1 MRGGI
6 DIREYSEG
14 EEIISG
20 VLYRN
25 TPRDFKPYVKRAHIW
40 PKVKDGDTMIV
51 KDQDEADNYYTSF
64 YTFQKRNPDF
74 KSFRL
79 RRKTLSN
86 GTVQLF
92 FEDQASHPTCQAP

>member
-1 MRGGI
+1 MRHGFE
-6 DIREYSEG
+6 IREYSEG
-14 EEIISG
+14 EEIVSG

-25 TPRDFKPYVKRAHIW
+25 TPRNFKPYVKRAYIW

-51 KDQDEADNYYTSF
+51 KDQSEADKCYTSF

-79 RRKTLSN
+79 RRKTLPD
-86 GTVQLF
+86 GKVQLF
-92 FEDQASHPTCQAP
+92 FEDTAKSQ